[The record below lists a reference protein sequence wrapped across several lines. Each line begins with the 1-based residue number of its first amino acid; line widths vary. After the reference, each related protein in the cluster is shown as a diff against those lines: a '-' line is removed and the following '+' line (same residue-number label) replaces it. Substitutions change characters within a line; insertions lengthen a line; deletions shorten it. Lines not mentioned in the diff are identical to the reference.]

1 MCLRLVSRSPLKV
14 AAWNWAGWVERTMDS
29 FINPPHPSPEMREG
43 LGKRV
48 LTRDIR
54 DLAFRTVGLQFDD
67 VLGKLFQVDLLGA
80 HAGHVHACRHALDDA
95 WEVAVT
101 RVSLRTDDAGFTHLQ
116 YLASDRHLGV

>member
-48 LTRDIR
+48 LTRTIR
-54 DLAFRTVGLQFDD
+54 DLAFRTVGLQFDN
-67 VLGKLFQVDLLGA
+67 VLGQLFQADLLGA
-80 HAGHVHACRHALDDA
+80 HGGHVHASGHAFNDTGG
-95 WEVAVT
+95 VAVT
-101 RVSLRTDDAGFTHLQ
+101 
-116 YLASDRHLGV
+116 